1 MKHMK
6 RVCDMSLNNK
16 VTIPNVISQVA
27 GNLLLLV
34 EEGLSRLYPRE
45 PRKQL
50 SEANFRYNRE
60 NDIQNTIIN
69 DQASGYE
76 TGVNKLKIGKAD
88 MGSCGCEVIAVYNA
102 LALLDKK
109 CSIAETERAFE
120 LDGAMTKVPFVPIG
134 KYGSNPY
141 ALKRMTESFGLNA
154 EKVSKKQLLN
164 EKGLYI
170 FSYWN
175 YGGLMKGLHTITA
188 KNDGQSFI
196 LYNYA
201 NKGDTVI
208 SPYEWDERFW
218 KRFIIGYRIT
228 EKENT

>member
-1 MKHMK
+1 
-6 RVCDMSLNNK
+6 MSINK
-16 VTIPNVISQVA
+16 TVTVPNIISQFI
-27 GNLLLLV
+27 GNLLLLL

-50 SEANFRYNRE
+50 SESNFRYNRE
-60 NDIQNTIIN
+60 NDIQNTVIN
-69 DQASGYE
+69 DQSTGVE
-76 TGVNKLKIGKAD
+76 TGVNNLKIGKAD

-102 LALLDKK
+102 LALLGKN

-164 EKGLYI
+164 EEGLYI

-175 YGGLMKGLHTITA
+175 YGGLMQGLHTITA
-188 KNDGQSFI
+188 KHNGQSFI
-196 LYNYA
+196 LYNYGM
-201 NKGDTVI
+201 KGDI
-208 SPYEWDERFW
+208 IMDPYEWDNRFW

-228 EKENT
+228 EKENI